1 MWGWFFLDKQPHA
14 SANMWFSEI
23 SFLPKEFGTMTV
35 KLNRFFFKPKPI
47 VIQDNKAIS
56 FSKQVDFIWLDVEL
70 WASRLHYENVG
81 CCVSTFMSVLCPLL
95 PQGCTSE
102 AKKKNSGVRGTCSST
117 WCYYHPCKMK
127 KGRNRSSAHHIGF
140 HFTDSNLK
148 VKS

>member
-14 SANMWFSEI
+14 SADMWFSEI

-102 AKKKNSGVRGTCSST
+102 AKKKKKQRCERHLLINLMLLSSVQNEEG
-117 WCYYHPCKMK
+117 KEQVL
-127 KGRNRSSAHHIGF
+127 SSPYRLSF
-140 HFTDSNLK
+140 HWQ
-148 VKS
+148 

>member
-14 SANMWFSEI
+14 SADMWFSEI

-102 AKKKNSGVRGTCSST
+102 AKKKKQRCERHLLINLMLLSSVQNEEG
-117 WCYYHPCKMK
+117 KEQVL
-127 KGRNRSSAHHIGF
+127 SSPYRLSF
-140 HFTDSNLK
+140 HWQ
-148 VKS
+148 